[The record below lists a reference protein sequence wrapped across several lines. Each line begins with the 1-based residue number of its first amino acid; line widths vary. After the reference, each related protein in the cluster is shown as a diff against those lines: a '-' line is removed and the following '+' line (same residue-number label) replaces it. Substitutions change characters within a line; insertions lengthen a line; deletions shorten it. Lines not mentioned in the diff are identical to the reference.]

1 MRAYRVQLLIV
12 AAPTVQAIMH
22 GVCALTAATA
32 TAERTSNLANMEGWC
47 FFFGGKSGRSFRG
60 IVKERWSRWDDF
72 LGILYSV
79 TRFQ

>member
-47 FFFGGKSGRSFRG
+47 FFFWGEKWEEF
-60 IVKERWSRWDDF
+60 
-72 LGILYSV
+72 
-79 TRFQ
+79 

>member
-1 MRAYRVQLLIV
+1 MIDFKRVFMRAYRVQLLIV

-47 FFFGGKSGRSFRG
+47 FFLGGEKWEEF
-60 IVKERWSRWDDF
+60 
-72 LGILYSV
+72 
-79 TRFQ
+79 